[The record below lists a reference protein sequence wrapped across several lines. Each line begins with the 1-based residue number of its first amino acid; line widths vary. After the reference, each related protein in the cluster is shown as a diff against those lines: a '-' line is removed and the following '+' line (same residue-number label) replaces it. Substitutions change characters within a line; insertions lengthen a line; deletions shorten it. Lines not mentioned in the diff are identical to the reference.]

1 MTLFLDKETVTSDI
15 SDNALLAY
23 VALRHAMS
31 DSIALVGKST
41 TKMYVSSEQLCY
53 NLTGNIAAGYLSI
66 LQKGVTELQ
75 ARELITVEDASK
87 HGWVLDFEKLYVDT
101 EKQYFV
107 IVEDWEISKIL
118 NCEQITYCNKRVSL
132 MRYFI
137 ALISTFDNSA
147 SFEYGAGKIGHMT
160 IDFIATQAHTSLRT
174 AKRYN
179 DELSDM
185 QIIYIYRTN
194 DKLVV
199 DGKLKQIKNTYSR
212 YKDKDICINFG
223 ENSESQG
230 YIHQVVIPRKNKE
243 QADRNRS
250 LGAKYNALLNW
261 HTDGREYKYDE
272 DTIREVYRYVDNKN
286 KQLNELISEKEEEC
300 KRVGKISE
308 SEQKYLDGLKEQL
321 RDLDFLEEYKPVPA
335 AKDTKKY
342 ASDNGEPQEV
352 WGDPLPV
359 DDWSDEELLY
369 YLDQL

>member
-1 MTLFLDKETVTSDI
+1 MTLFLNKETVTSDI

-23 VALRHAMS
+23 VALRQAMS
-31 DSIALVGKST
+31 DSMSIANKSTLVGKST

-53 NLTGNIAAGYLSI
+53 NLTGNLAGGYLPI
-66 LQKGVTELQ
+66 LQKGVAELQ

-147 SFEYGAGKIGHMT
+147 SFEYGTGKIGHMT
-160 IDFIATQAHTSLRT
+160 IDFIAAQAHTSLRT

-179 DELSDM
+179 DELSDLKL
-185 QIIYIYRTN
+185 IYIYRTN

-199 DGKLKQIKNTYSR
+199 DGKLRQINNTYSR
-212 YKDKDICINFG
+212 YEYKEICIAFG
-223 ENSESQG
+223 ENSESRG

-250 LGAKYNALLNW
+250 LGARYNALLNW
-261 HTDGREYKYDE
+261 YTGGEAYKYDE
-272 DTIREVYRYVDNKN
+272 NTIREVYRYVDNKN
-286 KQLNELISEKEEEC
+286 KQLNELIAEKEE
-300 KRVGKISE
+300 KWT
-308 SEQKYLDGLKEQL
+308 DGCNIN
-321 RDLDFLEEYKPVPA
+321 FL
-335 AKDTKKY
+335 
-342 ASDNGEPQEV
+342 
-352 WGDPLPV
+352 
-359 DDWSDEELLY
+359 
-369 YLDQL
+369 

>member
-31 DSIALVGKST
+31 DSISLVGKST

-53 NLTGNIAAGYLSI
+53 NLTGNLAGGYLPI
-66 LQKGVTELQ
+66 LQKGVAELQ

-87 HGWVLDFEKLYVDT
+87 HGWVLDCEKLYVNT

-107 IVEDWEISKIL
+107 MVENWEISKIL
-118 NCEQITYCNKRVSL
+118 NCEEITYCNKRVAL

-160 IDFIATQAHTSLRT
+160 IDFIAAQAHTSLRT

-179 DELSDM
+179 DELSDLKL
-185 QIIYIYRTN
+185 IYIYRTN
-194 DKLVV
+194 DKIVV

-212 YKDKDICINFG
+212 YKYKEICIAFG
-223 ENSESQG
+223 ENAESQG

-261 HTDGREYKYDE
+261 YTGGEAYKYDE
-272 DTIREVYRYVDNKN
+272 NTIREVYRYVDNKN
-286 KQLNELISEKEEEC
+286 KQLNELIADKEEQC
-300 KRVGKISE
+300 KRIGKLSE

-321 RDLDFLEEYKPVPA
+321 RNLDFLEEYKPIPT
-335 AKDTKKY
+335 KDE
-342 ASDNGEPQEV
+342 SQEV

>member
-1 MTLFLDKETVTSDI
+1 MTLFLDKNTVTSDI

-23 VALRHAMS
+23 VALRQAMS
-31 DSIALVGKST
+31 DSITLVGKST

-53 NLTGNIAAGYLSI
+53 NLTDGFAAGYLSM
-66 LQKGVTELQ
+66 LEKGISELQ
-75 ARELITVEDASK
+75 AREMITLEDAGK
-87 HGWVLDFEKLYVDT
+87 YGWVFDVEKLYLDT
-101 EKQYFV
+101 KKQFFV
-107 IVEDWEISKIL
+107 IVEDWEIRKML

-132 MRYFI
+132 MRYFV

-160 IDFIATQAHTSLRT
+160 IDFIAAQAHTSLRT

-185 QIIYIYRTN
+185 KLIYIYRTN
-194 DKLVV
+194 DKLLI

-261 HTDGREYKYDE
+261 HTDGEAYKYDE
-272 DTIREVYRYVDNKN
+272 NTIREVYRYVDNKN
-286 KQLNELISEKEEEC
+286 KQLNVLIAEKEEQCE
-300 KRVGKISE
+300 RVGKVSDSE
-308 SEQKYLDGLKEQL
+308 KRYLDGLKEQL
-321 RDLDFLEEYKPVPA
+321 RDLDFLEEYKPIP
-335 AKDTKKY
+335 AKDTKKDT
-342 ASDNGEPQEV
+342 SENGEPHEV

-359 DDWSDEELLY
+359 DDWSDEEWLHY
-369 YLDQL
+369 IEQL

>member
-1 MTLFLDKETVTSDI
+1 MTLFLDKETVTSDM

-23 VALRHAMS
+23 VALRQAMS
-31 DSIALVGKST
+31 DSMSIANKST

-53 NLTGNIAAGYLSI
+53 NLTDGFAAGYLSI
-66 LQKGVTELQ
+66 IDKGLYELQ
-75 ARELITVEDASK
+75 DREMITVEDASK

-160 IDFIATQAHTSLRT
+160 IDFIAAQAHTSLRT

-179 DELSDM
+179 DELM
-185 QIIYIYRTN
+185 NMKLIYIHRTN

-199 DGKLKQIKNTYSR
+199 DGKLKQINNTYSR
-212 YKDKDICINFG
+212 YEAKEICIAFG
-223 ENSESQG
+223 ENSESRG

-321 RDLDFLEEYKPVPA
+321 RDLDFLEEYKPIP

-342 ASDNGEPQEV
+342 ASDNGKPQDI
-352 WGDPLPV
+352 WGDPMPV
-359 DDWSDEELLY
+359 DEWTDEELLY

>member
-1 MTLFLDKETVTSDI
+1 MTLFLDKETVTSDM

-23 VALRHAMS
+23 VALRQAMS
-31 DSIALVGKST
+31 DSIAIVDKYT

-53 NLTGNIAAGYLSI
+53 NLTDGFAAGYLSM
-66 LQKGVTELQ
+66 LDKGIYELQ
-75 ARELITVEDASK
+75 DREMITLEDAGK
-87 HGWVLDFEKLYVDT
+87 YGWVFDVEKLYLDT
-101 EKQYFV
+101 KKQFFV
-107 IVEDWEISKIL
+107 IVEDWEIRKIL

-160 IDFIATQAHTSLRT
+160 IDFIAAQAHTSLRT

-185 QIIYIYRTN
+185 KIIYIYRTN

-321 RDLDFLEEYKPVPA
+321 RDLHFLEEYKPVPA
-335 AKDTKKY
+335 KDAKKD
-342 ASDNGEPQEV
+342 ASDNGKPQDI
-352 WGDPLPV
+352 WGDPMPV
-359 DDWSDEELLY
+359 DEWTDEELLY

>member
-1 MTLFLDKETVTSDI
+1 MTLFLNKETVTSDM

-23 VALRHAMS
+23 VALRQAMS
-31 DSIALVGKST
+31 DSITIVDKST

-53 NLTGNIAAGYLSI
+53 NLTDSFAAGYLSMI
-66 LQKGVTELQ
+66 EKGIAELQ
-75 ARELITVEDASK
+75 DRELITVEDAGR
-87 HGWVLDFEKLYVDT
+87 HGWVFDVEKLYLDT
-101 EKQYFV
+101 KKQYFV
-107 IVEDWEISKIL
+107 MVEDWEVKKIL
-118 NCEQITYCNKRVSL
+118 TCEQITYCNKRVSL

-137 ALISTFDNSA
+137 ALISTFDNS
-147 SFEYGAGKIGHMT
+147 SSVEYGAGKIGHMT
-160 IDFIATQAHTSLRT
+160 IDFIAAQAHTSLRT

-179 DELSDM
+179 DELSDLKL
-185 QIIYIYRTN
+185 IYIYRTN
-194 DKLVV
+194 DKLLI

-212 YKDKDICINFG
+212 YKYKEICIAFG
-223 ENSESQG
+223 ENAESQG

-261 HTDGREYKYDE
+261 YIGGEAYKYDE
-272 DTIREVYRYVDNKN
+272 NTIREVYRYVDNKN
-286 KQLNELISEKEEEC
+286 KKLNELIADKEEQC
-300 KRVGKISE
+300 KRIGKLSE

-321 RDLDFLEEYKPVPA
+321 RNLDFLEEYKPIPT
-335 AKDTKKY
+335 KDE
-342 ASDNGEPQEV
+342 SQEV

>member
-23 VALRHAMS
+23 VALRYAMS
-31 DSIALVGKST
+31 DSIAIVDKYT

-53 NLTGNIAAGYLSI
+53 NLTDGLAAGYLSM
-66 LQKGVTELQ
+66 LDKGISELQ
-75 ARELITVEDASK
+75 AREMITLEDAGK
-87 HGWVLDFEKLYVDT
+87 YGWVFDVEKLYLDT
-101 EKQYFV
+101 KKQFFV
-107 IVEDWEISKIL
+107 IVEDWEIRKIL

-132 MRYFI
+132 MRYFV
-137 ALISTFDNSA
+137 ALISTFDNS
-147 SFEYGAGKIGHMT
+147 SSVEYGAGKIGHMT
-160 IDFIATQAHTSLRT
+160 INFIAEQAHTSLRT

-179 DELSDM
+179 DELLDM
-185 QIIYIYRTN
+185 KLIYIYRTN

-199 DGKLKQIKNTYSR
+199 DGKLKQINNTYSR
-212 YKDKDICINFG
+212 YKYKDICIAFG
-223 ENSESQG
+223 ENSESRG

-243 QADRNRS
+243 QADRNRR

-261 HTDGREYKYDE
+261 YTDGKEYKYDE

-286 KQLNELISEKEEEC
+286 KQLNELIAEKEEKC
-300 KRVGKISE
+300 KRVGKVAD
-308 SEQKYLDGLKEQL
+308 SEQKYLEGLKEQL

-335 AKDTKKY
+335 QDE
-342 ASDNGEPQEV
+342 SQEV

>member
-1 MTLFLDKETVTSDI
+1 MTLFLNKETVTSDI
-15 SDNALLAY
+15 SDNAILAY
-23 VALRHAMS
+23 VALRQAMS
-31 DSIALVGKST
+31 DSMSIANKST

-53 NLTGNIAAGYLSI
+53 NLTGNIAGGYLSI

-132 MRYFI
+132 MRYFV
-137 ALISTFDNSA
+137 ALISTFDNS
-147 SFEYGAGKIGHMT
+147 SSVEYGAGKIGHMT
-160 IDFIATQAHTSLRT
+160 IDFIAAQAHTSLRT

-179 DELSDM
+179 DELLNM
-185 QIIYIYRTN
+185 KLIYIYRTN

-199 DGKLKQIKNTYSR
+199 DGKLKQINNTYSR
-212 YKDKDICINFG
+212 YEAKDLCIAFG
-223 ENSESQG
+223 ENSESRG

-250 LGAKYNALLNW
+250 LGAKYNALFNW
-261 HTDGREYKYDE
+261 YTGGAEYKYDE
-272 DTIREVYRYVDNKN
+272 NTIREVYRYVDNKN
-286 KQLNELISEKEEEC
+286 KQLNELITEKEEQC
-300 KRVGKISE
+300 KRVGKVAD
-308 SEQKYLDGLKEQL
+308 SEQKFLDGLKEQL

-335 AKDTKKY
+335 AKDVKPD
-342 ASDNGEPQEV
+342 ASGKDEFQEV
-352 WGDPLPV
+352 WGNPLPV